1 LKIKTTALGAALAT
15 ASLVAACG
23 GTTTPAASAPASPT
37 PSKDSDSS
45 TCTRVDA
52 LIQSFRLTSSVEGA
66 GGGSVTAE
74 RALASGLQSIADTAS
89 PAARAALMP
98 SITDVRSEASASESD
113 GSRVVLN
120 CYETGQTITNDVGQ
134 TTYIWDFVSWSSFQG
149 FVPDVFIRT
158 GTTDPIVPQCTPAI
172 LSTRNWS
179 QEQAARI

>member
-15 ASLVAACG
+15 ASPVAACG

-45 TCTRVDA
+45 TCTRVNA
-52 LIQSFRLTSSVEGA
+52 LIQPLRLTPSVEGA

-98 SITDVRSEASASESD
+98 SITDVRSVASASESD

-120 CYETGQTITNDVGQ
+120 CYETGQTITNDSQ
-134 TTYIWDFVSWSSFQG
+134 TTYIWDSVSWSSFQG